1 VKKHKNN
8 SELVTLLFV
17 WSIQANTDGGN
28 SECQLCVNSILPTF
42 YAYLSLSCYCDL
54 LNLMAQLKDYFHL
67 FMISVFHCNVILM
80 WHMWHRFKLLTSNYL
95 RSLPMF
101 VSQYL
106 YSEPWFIF
114 FTVRRVTSYVHII
127 YLNFKHFYHLSYLI
141 RCDTEVKTS
150 ALKQLI
156 FNITSHMEVKLT
168 LIWMCNT
175 CKFHIR

>member
-1 VKKHKNN
+1 MYAVYKQTLMEEIQNVSIVTIQFYWLLCISQFVMLLWFVKLDGPVERFFSFFQVQCFSLLHNFN
-8 SELVTLLFV
+8 VTKF
-17 WSIQANTDGGN
+17 
-28 SECQLCVNSILPTF
+28 
-42 YAYLSLSCYCDL
+42 
-54 LNLMAQLKDYFHL
+54 
-67 FMISVFHCNVILM
+67 
-80 WHMWHRFKLLTSNYL
+80 RFKFLTSSYL

-101 VSQYL
+101 VCQYL
-106 YSEPWFIF
+106 YSEPLFIF

-127 YLNFKHFYHLSYLI
+127 YLYFKHFYHLSYLI

-156 FNITSHMEVKLT
+156 FHITSHMEVKLT